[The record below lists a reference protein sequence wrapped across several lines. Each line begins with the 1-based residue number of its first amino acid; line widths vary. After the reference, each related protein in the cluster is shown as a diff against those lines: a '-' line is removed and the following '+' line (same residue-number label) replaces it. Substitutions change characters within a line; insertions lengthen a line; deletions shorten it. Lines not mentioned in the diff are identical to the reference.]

1 MFPRVEEVASDEAAL
16 PRVSHN
22 SDLDGALNG
31 LRCTPYEDRVGRVFP
46 RKANRVHVLAREV
59 VGRLRTLRR
68 ESTSRIKSFAYNP
81 GRNLSV
87 VYKLLF

>member
-1 MFPRVEEVASDEAAL
+1 MAGDEAAL

-31 LRCTPYEDRVGRVFP
+31 LRCTSYEERVGRVFP
-46 RKANRVHVLAREV
+46 RTANRMHVVAREV
-59 VGRLRTLRR
+59 VGRVRTLRR